1 VIALIALIALISLIA
16 SIALI
21 ASKKELFRN
30 QKYNSDKR
38 RLNIIFGRSTV
49 NIYDLPFSNKIYRT
63 FSH

>member
-1 VIALIALIALISLIA
+1 MVKSKICVIALLIALI
-16 SIALI
+16 IALI

-63 FSH
+63 FSQ